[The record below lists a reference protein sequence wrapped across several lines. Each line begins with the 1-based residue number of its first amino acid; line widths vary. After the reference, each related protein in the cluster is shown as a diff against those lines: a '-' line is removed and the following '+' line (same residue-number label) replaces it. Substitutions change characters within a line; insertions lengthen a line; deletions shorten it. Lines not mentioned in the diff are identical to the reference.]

1 MNQVFAFLLVT
12 THAPI
17 RLQAVDPYAL
27 TSDRLW
33 ASLAAIV
40 ALMGA
45 IIGGMALSRAA
56 RGIGLGKGRNGA
68 IVALTAGLIAAIVG
82 ALLLATA
89 DGGPGTG
96 NGVVGAAV
104 AVVLGLIA
112 MVEGGLVV
120 ARSRRIGATTK

>member
-1 MNQVFAFLLVT
+1 MNQLLTFLLVT

-17 RLQAVDPYAL
+17 QLQAVAPYAL

-33 ASLAAIV
+33 ASLAAML
-40 ALMGA
+40 ALVGA
-45 IIGGMALSRAA
+45 IIGGLALSRAA
-56 RGIGLGKGRNGA
+56 RGIGPGKGRNGA
-68 IVALTAGLIAAIVG
+68 IVGLVAGLISAAVG

-120 ARSRRIGATTK
+120 ARSRRTG